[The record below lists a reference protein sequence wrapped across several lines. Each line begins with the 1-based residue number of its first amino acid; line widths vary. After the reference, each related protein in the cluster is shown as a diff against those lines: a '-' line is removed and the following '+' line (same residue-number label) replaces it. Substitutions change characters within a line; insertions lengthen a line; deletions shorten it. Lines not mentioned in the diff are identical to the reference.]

1 MAAHNMMTGSVGETG
16 AREPGGTPADGAS
29 ADGVH
34 TDAVPAA
41 EGYRSDTGHR
51 YEVVESDVVFT
62 GRIIRLRR
70 DVVRMPDGV
79 VSQRDVIMHPGAVG
93 VVALDETGRVV
104 MVNQYRHP
112 VRRALWEL
120 PAGILD
126 VPGEP
131 LVTAAARELA
141 EEAHLTAARWD
152 LLVDVLASPGMTDE
166 AYRVFLARDLAV
178 IPPSQRHVGVHEEAD
193 MRTQRVDL
201 DEAVA
206 GVLSGSITNAMA
218 VVGILAT
225 ATARAG
231 GFASLRAADAP
242 WPDRPTPAG

>member
-1 MAAHNMMTGSVGETG
+1 MPAD
-16 AREPGGTPADGAS
+16 GTPADGTP
-29 ADGVH
+29 V
-34 TDAVPAA
+34 AA
-41 EGYRSDTGHR
+41 GYRSDTGHH
-51 YEVVESDVVFT
+51 YEVAESDVVFT

-70 DVVRMPDGV
+70 DIVRMPDGV
-79 VSQRDVIMHPGAVG
+79 VSQRDVVMHPGAVG
-93 VVALDETGRVV
+93 VVALDETGQVV

-126 VPGEP
+126 VPGER
-131 LVTAAARELA
+131 LATAAARELA

-201 DEAVA
+201 DEAVT

-218 VVGILAT
+218 VIGILAV

-231 GFASLRAADAP
+231 GFASLRAADVP
-242 WPDRPTPAG
+242 WPDRPAPAG

>member
-1 MAAHNMMTGSVGETG
+1 MAADNVTAGKVGETG
-16 AREPGGTPADGAS
+16 AQEPDGTQPDTAPDGVPADETP
-29 ADGVH
+29 V
-34 TDAVPAA
+34 AA
-41 EGYRSDTGHR
+41 GYRSDTGHH
-51 YEVVESDVVFT
+51 YEVAESDVVFT

-70 DVVRMPDGV
+70 DIVRMPDGV
-79 VSQRDVIMHPGAVG
+79 VSQRDVVMHPGAVG

-201 DEAVA
+201 DEAVT

-218 VVGILAT
+218 VIGILAA

-231 GFASLRAADAP
+231 GFASLRAADVP
-242 WPDRPTPAG
+242 WPDRPAPAG